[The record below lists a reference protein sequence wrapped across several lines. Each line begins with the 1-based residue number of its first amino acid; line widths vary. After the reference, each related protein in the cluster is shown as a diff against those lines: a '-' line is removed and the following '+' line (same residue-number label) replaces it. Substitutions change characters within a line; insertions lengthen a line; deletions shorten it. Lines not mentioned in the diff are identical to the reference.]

1 MFLSKDLNVVTS
13 GFSAFEVARKIGI
26 VKRKAEEMG
35 LDFRYD
41 RYPHSE
47 QGTMK
52 ISATGDADKVSEF
65 TTFVKKYFVIQ

>member
-1 MFLSKDLNVVTS
+1 MFLSKELNVVTS
-13 GFSAFEVARKIGI
+13 GFSVFEVTRKIGI
-26 VKRKAEEMG
+26 IKRKAEEMG

-52 ISATGDADKVSEF
+52 VSATGDANKVNEF
-65 TTFVKKYFVIQ
+65 TTFVKRYFVVK